1 MHNLLL
7 LGNKRGG
14 KTSHQNNYKA
24 TKTTV
29 KLQNTEEIEA
39 FSEQLIIFLILLNKM
54 FLIFIYKKKYKK
66 KITQKKLQKKIIDF
80 EKAVNFGKAV
90 LLVD

>member
-1 MHNLLL
+1 M
-7 LGNKRGG
+7 
-14 KTSHQNNYKA
+14 
-24 TKTTV
+24 
-29 KLQNTEEIEA
+29 
-39 FSEQLIIFLILLNKM
+39 IIFLILLNKM